1 MLCDIAFGMPK
12 NLLALTSGAQTA
24 NGVTA
29 QVAADGLI
37 SLSGTAAAD
46 TALSFPANT
55 GALTGGTAYTASL
68 TEKTGYATNTVTAA
82 LLDASGAAAASVTA
96 AASATF
102 TAGSG
107 QGISSVTLTIPSGT
121 IFSSYVIGLQ
131 LEAGGTATS
140 WVSPGT
146 QGVIF
151 YPPTGE
157 TGTLTNPG
165 NADAYPVI
173 TITGPCSDPS
183 VANETTGETIA
194 CDIAL
199 GRGDTLVI
207 DCRPETRGVYLN
219 GTLQFGLKLDLGW
232 IHCPPG
238 DSILSFSRTG
248 YDTKRHCTISLQGA
262 YL

>member
-37 SLSGTAAAD
+37 SLSGTASAD
-46 TALSFPANT
+46 TTFALPVNT
-55 GALTGGTAYTASL
+55 SLTSSTAYTASL
-68 TEKTGYATNTVTAA
+68 TEKTGYATGTVTAA

-107 QGISSVTLTIPSGT
+107 QGISSATLTIPSGT

-207 DCRPETRGVYLN
+207 DCRPETRGCYLN
-219 GTLQFGLKLDLGW
+219 SALQFGIKQGLGW

-238 DSILSFSRTG
+238 DNVLSFSRIG
-248 YDTKRHCTISLQGA
+248 YDTKRHCAISLQGA